1 MSAES
6 PCARLRVSV
15 ITETYPPEINGVAN
29 TMGHL
34 VRGLGQR
41 GHQVH
46 LVRPRQPG
54 ETPASGFRET
64 LVPGVPIPGYRGL
77 RVGLPVARR
86 LRRVWESSWPDIC
99 YIATQGPLGHAALSA
114 ARALGLPAITGFHT
128 QFHQYSRHYGLEA
141 LGQSIMRTLR
151 RFHNRSE
158 ASLVPTAQL
167 RDELAA
173 LGFRRVRI
181 VSRGVDTDLFSP
193 QRRNRPG

>member
-1 MSAES
+1 
-6 PCARLRVSV
+6 V
-15 ITETYPPEINGVAN
+15 
-29 TMGHL
+29 
-34 VRGLGQR
+34 
-41 GHQVH
+41 
-46 LVRPRQPG
+46 
-54 ETPASGFRET
+54 
-64 LVPGVPIPGYRGL
+64 
-77 RVGLPVARR
+77 
-86 LRRVWESSWPDIC
+86 
-99 YIATQGPLGHAALSA
+99 
-114 ARALGLPAITGFHT
+114 LGLPAITGFHT